1 MEQLKLGNQGLAV
14 SSMGLGCMGMSASY
28 GKGEESENI
37 RVIHRALELGV
48 NFFDTAEAY
57 GPYENE
63 LLLGKALKGRRDQVV
78 LATKFGFQ
86 FKNGKI
92 TGVDG
97 SPANVKRAA
106 NESLKRLGT
115 DYIDLFYQ
123 HRKDGNVPI
132 EETVGAMAELVKEGK
147 VRYLGLSEVGPQTIR
162 RAHAVHP
169 ITALQSEYSIWER
182 GIEER
187 ILPLLRELH
196 IGFVP
201 FSPLGRGY
209 LTGKIQSLA
218 ELAESDF
225 RQHDPRFVGEN
236 FQKNLS
242 ILEVV
247 KQIASEAAAAPSQIA
262 LAWLLR
268 QGSDVVP
275 IPGTKRMQYLEEN
288 IAATR
293 VQLTPAQLDRLNG
306 LAQITSGPRYN
317 EMNMTRVER

>member
-1 MEQLKLGNQGLAV
+1 M
-14 SSMGLGCMGMSASY
+14 MGLGCMGMSASY

-37 RVIHRALELGV
+37 RVIHRALELGI
-48 NFFDTAEAY
+48 NFLDTAEAY

-63 LLLGKALKGRRDQVV
+63 ELLGKALRGRRDQIV
-78 LATKFGFQ
+78 LATKFGFK
-86 FKNGKI
+86 FDNGKLA
-92 TGVDG
+92 GVDG
-97 SPANVKRAA
+97 TPANVKRAA
-106 NESLKRLGT
+106 EGSLKRLNT

-123 HRKDGNVPI
+123 HRKDSSVPI
-132 EETVGAMAELVKEGK
+132 EETIGAMAELVREGK

-169 ITALQSEYSIWER
+169 ISALQSEYSIWER
-182 GIEER
+182 GVEER

-209 LTGKIQSLA
+209 LTGKIQSLT
-218 ELAESDF
+218 ELSESDY

-236 FQKNLS
+236 FQKNLQ

-247 KQIASEAAAAPSQIA
+247 KQIAGEAAAAPSQIA
-262 LAWLLR
+262 LAWVMQ

-275 IPGTKRMQYLEEN
+275 IPGTKRMHYLEEN
-288 IAATR
+288 VAATR
-293 VQLTPAQLDRLNG
+293 VNLTPAQLDRLNS
-306 LAQITSGPRYN
+306 LARITSGPRYN
-317 EMNMTRVER
+317 EVGMARVER